1 MLRLRENVTL
11 IYDHAHP
18 HDSRAAAG
26 RDPLAAENPENA
38 ATGKYI
44 NLALL

>member
-1 MLRLRENVTL
+1 
-11 IYDHAHP
+11 A
-18 HDSRAAAG
+18 
-26 RDPLAAENPENA
+26 PLLGEIPWLAENPENA

>member
-1 MLRLRENVTL
+1 IPWL
-11 IYDHAHP
+11 
-18 HDSRAAAG
+18 
-26 RDPLAAENPENA
+26 AENPENA

>member
-1 MLRLRENVTL
+1 P
-11 IYDHAHP
+11 A
-18 HDSRAAAG
+18 
-26 RDPLAAENPENA
+26 PLLGEIPWLAENPENA